1 MEVNEIHDICKKYGI
16 KYYTINLDGSIDVD
30 RSVSLNN
37 IGLVD
42 IPLKFNNV
50 LGFFDCSE
58 NNLTS
63 LKGCPKYV
71 GNWFDCSYN
80 NLTSLVGGPNKVN
93 KFYDCDQNNITSL
106 EGCPSIVE
114 ILNITNNN
122 LKTLNGINI
131 PYSKLDHFIGIE
143 KLIRKHK
150 LTNYLK
156 L

>member
-1 MEVNEIHDICKKYGI
+1 MEVNEIHDICKEYGI
-16 KYYTINLDGSIDVD
+16 KYYTINSDGSIDVN

-37 IGLVD
+37 LGLVN
-42 IPLKFNNV
+42 IPLKFNKV

-71 GNWFDCSYN
+71 GKWFNCSYN

-93 KFYDCDQNNITSL
+93 KFYDCDENNITSL

-150 LTNYLK
+150 LSNYLK

>member
-1 MEVNEIHDICKKYGI
+1 MEVNEIHNTCKEYGI

-30 RSVSLNN
+30 RSVSLINC
-37 IGLVD
+37 GLVN

-50 LGFFDCSE
+50 LGFFDCSG

-63 LKGCPKYV
+63 LEGCPIYV

-93 KFYDCDQNNITSL
+93 KFYDCNGNNITSL

-114 ILNITNNN
+114 RLNITNNN

-150 LTNYLK
+150 LCNYLK